1 MSLTNDACESATS
14 SSVLFTSSTANC
26 NKKNKKPALVVVVAK
41 RNVSRTAWRPIWR
54 SAILSQMNWKTWRQ
68 TDLGGAQS
76 GRTQCNSLK
85 PIAFSV
91 WKKRE
96 LSESLQIDAW
106 QRRLWV
112 RRPRASTCVKY
123 THHRPSHLWS
133 EIRPDRR
140 LSTRH
145 NVWRLG
151 GVRVTTRDLRVK
163 VPWFDSWSGRYQVA
177 ITGTWMGDCLRTVYN
192 QHQKKLSLPSLQGK

>member
-112 RRPRASTCVKY
+112 R
-123 THHRPSHLWS
+123 HLPAAMC
-133 EIRPDRR
+133 IKD
-140 LSTRH
+140 
-145 NVWRLG
+145 
-151 GVRVTTRDLRVK
+151 
-163 VPWFDSWSGRYQVA
+163 
-177 ITGTWMGDCLRTVYN
+177 RTVRAPP
-192 QHQKKLSLPSLQGK
+192 KSSVIRDPSRSTDQSTLVVRCLFGSVSIVRRFNNPKVR